1 MNVSAIIVEYN
12 PMHNGHLYHIKK
24 TKELTDCD
32 ALVCIMSGNFVQRG
46 FPSILDK
53 WTKANIA
60 LSKGVDLVIEL
71 PTLYSLSSAEFFSFG
86 AISILNNL
94 NVVKNICFGS
104 EIGNINALQD
114 IARTLLEEPLEYKIL
129 LKNYLDKGVSF
140 AKARNLALVELN
152 RDNKIMSEDINK
164 ILSLSNNILGI
175 EYLKSLLLLNSSIKP
190 FTITREGANYKD
202 ENLHKEYSSASSIR
216 KHLKENKNINILKD
230 FLPLECFLEFKKLIT
245 KGYNFSMEDSMI
257 NYIRYKYICGYK
269 NLHNLIDISEGL
281 DNRIYRALEKNFTYD
296 SLVGEIK
303 SKRYAYT
310 RIGRILCQYFIGF
323 ENYNLSTLLKSTPN
337 YIRVLASN
345 EKGLKILKEIKKHSS
360 TKIYTKVPKSTNTL
374 LNLDIKAT
382 NAYSIL
388 NNNIRFNEDYFRSP
402 TIIKNT
408 IY

>member
-24 TKELTDCD
+24 TKELTNCD

-114 IARTLLEEPLEYKIL
+114 IAKTLLEEPLEYRIL

-152 RDNKIMSEDINK
+152 KNNKIMSEDINK

-175 EYLKSLLLLNSSIKP
+175 EYLKSLLLLNSPIKP

-216 KHLKENKNINILKD
+216 KHLKESKNIDIIKA
-230 FLPLECFLEFKKLIT
+230 FLPLECFLEFKELIT

-269 NLHNLIDISEGL
+269 NLHNLIDVSEGL
-281 DNRIYRALEKNFTYD
+281 DNRIYKALEKNFTYD

-303 SKRYAYT
+303 SKRYAYS

-323 ENYNLSTLLKSTPN
+323 ENYNLTTLLKSTPN

-345 EKGLKILKEIKKHSS
+345 EKGLKVLKEIKKHSS
-360 TKIYTKVPKSTNTL
+360 TKIYTKVPKNTNTL

>member
-24 TKELTDCD
+24 TKELTNCD

-114 IARTLLEEPLEYKIL
+114 IAKTLLEEPLEYRIL

-152 RDNKIMSEDINK
+152 KNNKIMSEDINK

-175 EYLKSLLLLNSSIKP
+175 EYLKSLLLLNSPIKP

-216 KHLKENKNINILKD
+216 KHLKESKNIDIIKA
-230 FLPLECFLEFKKLIT
+230 FLPLECFLEFKELIT

-269 NLHNLIDISEGL
+269 NLHNLIDVSEGL
-281 DNRIYRALEKNFTYD
+281 DNRIYKALEKNFTYD

-303 SKRYAYT
+303 SKRYAYS

-323 ENYNLSTLLKSTPN
+323 ENYNLTTLLKSTPN

-345 EKGLKILKEIKKHSS
+345 EKGLKVLKEIKKHSS
-360 TKIYTKVPKSTNTL
+360 TKIYTKVPKNTNTL

-402 TIIKNT
+402 IIIKNT

>member
-53 WTKANIA
+53 WTKADIA

-114 IARTLLEEPLEYKIL
+114 IAKTLLEEPLEYKIL

-152 RDNKIMSEDINK
+152 KDNKIMSEDINK

-216 KHLKENKNINILKD
+216 KYLKENKNINILKD

-245 KGYNFSMEDSMI
+245 KSYNFSMEDSMI

-269 NLHNLIDISEGL
+269 NLHSLIDVSEGL
-281 DNRIYRALEKNFTYD
+281 DNRIYKALEKNFTYD

-303 SKRYAYT
+303 SKRYAYS

-323 ENYNLSTLLKSTPN
+323 ENYNLNTLLKSTPN

-360 TKIYTKVPKSTNTL
+360 TK
-374 LNLDIKAT
+374 
-382 NAYSIL
+382 
-388 NNNIRFNEDYFRSP
+388 
-402 TIIKNT
+402 
-408 IY
+408 